1 MKNSVLSKETSS
13 TPYAAPALEKGL
25 DILELLSHQEVP
37 ITQKD
42 IATRIGRS
50 VSEIYRMLNC
60 LIARNYVTQLGDTY
74 IITTKLFELAHANP
88 PTQRLLIEAR
98 PIMHNLSNS
107 IGQSCH
113 LTVYNQGTQVVVAK
127 VDTPTGM
134 GYSVRVGAV
143 LDLLISASGRV
154 LTAFQDPTTQAIRI
168 QEALNKKPEHGAVNI
183 NKAIDKIIEK
193 GCEEMESFQI
203 KGLYAISYPVIDF
216 KGNAVAAL
224 TVPYVERLDLQRK
237 LTIDDIKDAL
247 SAAAYDLSVRIGGA
261 VLQPAQ

>member
-1 MKNSVLSKETSS
+1 MMKNSTPEKESSS
-13 TPYAAPALEKGL
+13 TSYAAPALEKGL
-25 DILELLSHQEVP
+25 DIIELLSHQEVP

-42 IATRIGRS
+42 IANKIGRS

-60 LIARNYVTQLGDTY
+60 LIARNYVTQIEDTY
-74 IITTKLFELAHANP
+74 IITTKLFELANANP
-88 PTQRLLIEAR
+88 PAQRLLIEAR
-98 PIMHNLSNS
+98 PIMQNLSMMTD
-107 IGQSCH
+107 QSCH

-143 LDLLISASGRV
+143 IDLLISASGRV
-154 LTAFQDPTTQAIRI
+154 LVAFQDSTTQGIRI
-168 QEALNKKPEHGAVNI
+168 QEALNKKPDHSIIDAKKMIDNI
-183 NKAIDKIIEK
+183 TAR

-237 LTIDDIKDAL
+237 LAISEIKEAL
-247 SAAAYDLSVRIGGA
+247 SAAAHDLSFRIGGA
-261 VLQPAQ
+261 KK